1 MLFRKCI
8 LLLSLRTELQS
19 CVIGL
24 VPCTRKF
31 SQLKS
36 KSVFSQF
43 FQGCKLLDTIV
54 FVNPKPY
61 KRKPLMVWSSKLQ
74 LYYTWRTHCCCT
86 KKQRLLPSSVSQ
98 STINCFNG
106 ELNNATHSQ
115 AGKKCSE
122 YVKLEDDDKAT
133 VDENAAKH
141 GTAATMRH
149 FKANERFLNLK
160 EATVRWWKNAYLQAV
175 QKAQEA
181 LF

>member
-1 MLFRKCI
+1 
-8 LLLSLRTELQS
+8 
-19 CVIGL
+19 
-24 VPCTRKF
+24 
-31 SQLKS
+31 
-36 KSVFSQF
+36 
-43 FQGCKLLDTIV
+43 
-54 FVNPKPY
+54 
-61 KRKPLMVWSSKLQ
+61 
-74 LYYTWRTHCCCT
+74 
-86 KKQRLLPSSVSQ
+86 LPSSVSQ

-160 EATVRWWKNAYLQAV
+160 EATVRW
-175 QKAQEA
+175 
-181 LF
+181 